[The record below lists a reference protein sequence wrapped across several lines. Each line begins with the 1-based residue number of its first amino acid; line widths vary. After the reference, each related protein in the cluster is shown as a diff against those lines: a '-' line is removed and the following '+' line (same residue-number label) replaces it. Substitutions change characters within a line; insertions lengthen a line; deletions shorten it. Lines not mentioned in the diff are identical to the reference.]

1 MITFLLFVVVLALP
15 PLWLFVRTR
24 PRTSRPDLLR
34 RFNALI
40 FFVTSF
46 SGAAVWIAVSQS
58 GEVRDQY
65 IAVIAAVAAA
75 STALL
80 IGALARLLVFR
91 KLG

>member
-1 MITFLLFVVVLALP
+1 MIMFLVFVVALALP

-24 PRTSRPDLLR
+24 PATSRPDLLR

-40 FFVTSF
+40 LFVTAF
-46 SGAAVWIAVSQS
+46 SGAAVWIVVGQS
-58 GEVRDQY
+58 GEVRAQY
-65 IAVIAAVAAA
+65 IAIIAAVATA